1 MDLVTEVHLKSFPS
15 VAQRLLD
22 ASGRYA
28 TAVVLP
34 CYARGR
40 QDVVELR
47 RTLEALGKQTRK
59 PDVLLLVDDGSPE
72 ELEPATNAWPSDG
85 LALVAW
91 CRLGEAT
98 VSRGAHAPQR
108 GPRGGSLRGP
118 PAAAELGA
126 WPRRGGGAH
135 GQRRGAQRGV
145 ARGDACGTA
154 REALQAQDLM
164 SLYS

>member
-72 ELEPATNAWPSDG
+72 ELEPATHAWPSDG
-85 LALVAW
+85 LALVA
-91 CRLGEAT
+91 R
-98 VSRGAHAPQR
+98 
-108 GPRGGSLRGP
+108 
-118 PAAAELGA
+118 
-126 WPRRGGGAH
+126 
-135 GQRRGAQRGV
+135 
-145 ARGDACGTA
+145 
-154 REALQAQDLM
+154 
-164 SLYS
+164 